1 MSNSNLVTYTKLS
14 PNKTS
19 PRNHV
24 IDTITIHCVVGQLTA
39 KQILN
44 LASFVNYDGKNGS
57 SCNYAIG
64 FDGSIGLCVDEKDR
78 SWCSSNRD
86 NDHRAITI
94 EVASDTT
101 APYKVTDA
109 AYKSLIKLCAD
120 VCKRNGIKEL
130 KWKANKSLIGQ
141 VNVQNMTVHRWF
153 ANKSCPG
160 DYLYNL
166 HGQIANEV
174 NAILNGSSK
183 KSITEIAKEV
193 LAGKWGNGS
202 ERKNKLTQA
211 GYDYSK
217 VQKKVNELLNGT
229 NNNISTSKPTQSTT
243 SYKTPFKVKVS
254 IPDLNIRTGA
264 GTTYAKTGHSTGI
277 GIFTIVETKS
287 GPGSNKGWGR
297 LKSGAG
303 WISLDY
309 AKTI

>member
-19 PRNHV
+19 PRNHA

-44 LASFVNYDGKNGS
+44 LANFVNYDSKNGS

-64 FDGSIGLCVDEKDR
+64 CDGSIGLCVDEKDR
-78 SWCSSNRD
+78 SWCSSNRA

-101 APYKVTDA
+101 TPYKVTDA

-153 ANKSCPG
+153 TNKSCPG

-174 NAILNGSSK
+174 NTILNGPSK
-183 KSITEIAKEV
+183 KSVTEIANEV
-193 LAGKWGNGS
+193 LAGKWGIGS
-202 ERKNKLTQA
+202 ERKRKLTQA
-211 GYDYSK
+211 GYDYSE
-217 VQKKVNELLNGT
+217 VQKKVNELVKSSNT
-229 NNNISTSKPTQSTT
+229 NKTQLTKPTT
-243 SYKTPFKVKVS
+243 SPKTPFKVKVS
-254 IPDLNIRTGA
+254 IPNLNIRTGA

-277 GIFTIVETKS
+277 GVFTIVETKS
-287 GPGSNKGWGR
+287 GPGSNKGWGK

>member
-19 PRNHV
+19 PRNHA

-44 LASFVNYDGKNGS
+44 LANFVNYDSKNGS

-64 FDGSIGLCVDEKDR
+64 CDGSIGLCVDEKDR
-78 SWCSSNRD
+78 SWCSSNKA

-101 APYKVTDA
+101 TPYKVTDA

-217 VQKKVNELLNGT
+217 VQNKVNELLNKT
-229 NNNISTSKPTQSTT
+229 NTLNKKPTQSINNP
-243 SYKTPFKVKVS
+243 KLPFKVKVS

-287 GPGSNKGWGR
+287 GPGSNKGWGK

>member
-19 PRNHV
+19 PRNHA

-44 LASFVNYDGKNGS
+44 LANFVNYDSKNGS

-64 FDGSIGLCVDEKDR
+64 CDGSIGLCVDEKDR
-78 SWCSSNRD
+78 SWCSSNRA

-101 APYKVTDA
+101 TPYKVTDA

-211 GYDYSK
+211 GYDYLK
-217 VQKKVNELLNGT
+217 VQNKVNELLNKT
-229 NNNISTSKPTQSTT
+229 NTINTKPTQSINNP
-243 SYKTPFKVKVS
+243 KLPFKVKVS

-287 GPGSNKGWGR
+287 GPGSNKGWGK